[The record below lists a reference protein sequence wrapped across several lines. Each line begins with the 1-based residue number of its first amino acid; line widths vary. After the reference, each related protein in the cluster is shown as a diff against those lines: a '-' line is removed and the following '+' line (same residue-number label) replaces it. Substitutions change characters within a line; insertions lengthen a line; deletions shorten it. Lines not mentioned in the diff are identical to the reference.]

1 MIASGSFSPP
11 SLHEKPTR
19 TVCFCNS
26 NIPWGGGENWHLN
39 AADSLARR
47 GYRVLVLC
55 HPFGE
60 LHARARR
67 MEHITVVPLPIGR
80 FSFLNPLLRARLV
93 RLFRKERV
101 DALIM
106 NLPSDLKTAGPAAR
120 FAGVRHVI
128 YRRGSALPVRNTVLN
143 RYLFGRVITRLI
155 VNSEATR
162 ALTLVNNP
170 NLTAGDRITILPN
183 GINVHRF
190 DQALALAEGMAEQ
203 HMRDGESEGP
213 SPFFIGTAG
222 RLTLQKGQHL
232 LLHLGRRL
240 ADAGLDCRILIAG
253 QGEREK
259 ELKALADRL
268 GMRGRVE
275 FCGFMPDLAPFWRRI
290 QLFVLPSLWEGFGNV
305 IIEAMLARKP
315 VFAFAVSN
323 IPELVTDGVTG
334 RLFPLPHEERR
345 LCPEEAHPDAVCPP
359 TPNSSARRGEAA
371 GGPYMAPESPR
382 QKDAYAE
389 LDLMVAP
396 ILELAA
402 RPEIARRMGEA
413 GRAFAMSFSQEA
425 RMDELEELLR

>member
-1 MIASGSFSPP
+1 MIAASSFSHPA
-11 SLHEKPTR
+11 LHEEPTR

-26 NIPWGGGENWHLN
+26 NIPWGGGEDWHLN

-47 GYRVLVLC
+47 GYRVLALC
-55 HPFGE
+55 HPLGE

-80 FSFLNPLLRARLV
+80 FSFLNPFLRARLV
-93 RLFRKERV
+93 RFFRKERV

-120 FAGVRHVI
+120 FAGVRHVV
-128 YRRGSALPVRNTVLN
+128 YRRGSALPVRNTALN
-143 RYLFGRVITRLI
+143 RYLFGRVITLLV

-170 NLTAGDRITILPN
+170 NLTPGERITILPN
-183 GINVHRF
+183 GVDVRRF
-190 DQALALAEGMAEQ
+190 DQALDRAAKNMPERHARGM
-203 HMRDGESEGP
+203 GP
-213 SPFFIGTAG
+213 RPFFIGTAG

-240 ADAGLDCRILIAG
+240 ADAGLDCRIIIAG

-259 ELKALADRL
+259 ELKALAERL
-268 GMRGRVE
+268 HMRDRVE

-334 RLFPLPHEERR
+334 RLFPLPREERR
-345 LCPEEAHPDAVCPP
+345 FCPEEARPDAVCPP
-359 TPNSSARRGEAA
+359 APGSSTRRGGIA
-371 GGPYMAPESPR
+371 GGPGEAPEPPR
-382 QKDAYAE
+382 QSDAYAE

-402 RPEIARRMGEA
+402 CPEPARRMGEA
-413 GRAFAMSFSQEA
+413 GRAFAMSFSQKA